1 MTMMTTAK
9 TLISTIKSYI
19 HSAWDVLMPRTCP
32 ACRHALSPGEPYVC
46 RKCLDNLPRTL
57 FETRQFNSMEQLFA
71 GKTPIYRATAY
82 FYYRKRSPYTNIIL
96 DTKYRNS
103 PRLGEWFGAYVA
115 SQILSSGFFQGIHC
129 IIPVP
134 MHSSKLHKRGYNQ
147 ADYIA
152 QGISRVTGIPIAHNV
167 VAVMPHDTQ
176 TRKSIYDR
184 WKNTQGLFDAVN
196 TQELENKH
204 VLLVDDVV
212 TTGATLL
219 SCAKTIEAVP
229 GIKVSLMTLASAVLD

>member
-1 MTMMTTAK
+1 
-9 TLISTIKSYI
+9 
-19 HSAWDVLMPRTCP
+19 
-32 ACRHALSPGEPYVC
+32 
-46 RKCLDNLPRTL
+46 
-57 FETRQFNSMEQLFA
+57 
-71 GKTPIYRATAY
+71 
-82 FYYRKRSPYTNIIL
+82 
-96 DTKYRNS
+96 
-103 PRLGEWFGAYVA
+103 
-115 SQILSSGFFQGIHC
+115 
-129 IIPVP
+129 

-184 WKNTQGLFDAVN
+184 WKNTQGLFDTVN
-196 TQELENKH
+196 TRELENKH

>member
-32 ACRHALSPGEPYVC
+32 VCRHALSPGEPYVC

-71 GKTPIYRATAY
+71 GKTPIYRAM
-82 FYYRKRSPYTNIIL
+82 
-96 DTKYRNS
+96 
-103 PRLGEWFGAYVA
+103 A

-196 TQELENKH
+196 TTELENKH